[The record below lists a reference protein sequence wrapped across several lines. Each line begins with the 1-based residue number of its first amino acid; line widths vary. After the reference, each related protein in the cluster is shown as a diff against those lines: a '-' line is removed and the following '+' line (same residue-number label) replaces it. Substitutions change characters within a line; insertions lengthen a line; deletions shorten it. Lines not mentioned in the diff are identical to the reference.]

1 MKLLVSPTNKKEAIA
16 AIAGGADIID
26 VKNPREGSLG
36 ANFPWVIKE
45 IKALLPASVELS
57 ATLGDLEFKPG
68 TASLAAY
75 AAASLGVDYVKAG
88 LYGIN
93 NMEQALE
100 IAKKIC
106 RAAATDFKAKVV
118 LASYAEHEDIGCISP
133 FLLSE
138 IAKKAGASVVM
149 IDTARKN
156 GRSLLNHIE
165 EEQLKK
171 FIHKAHEEKLQ
182 AALAGSLNMNEVKKI
197 AALGCDIVGVRSAVC
212 RGDRLTGEIS
222 AAKVKKL
229 KQMLGE

>member
-45 IKALLPASVELS
+45 VRAALPKKVELS

-68 TASLAAY
+68 TAALAAY
-75 AAASLGVDYVKAG
+75 GAASLGVNYVKAG
-88 LYGIN
+88 LYDIFN
-93 NMEQALE
+93 EKQALE
-100 IAKKIC
+100 MAKKIC
-106 RAAATDFKAKVV
+106 NAVIDFKAKVV
-118 LASYAEHEDIGCISP
+118 LAGYAEYEELGCISP
-133 FLLSE
+133 FSLPE
-138 IAKKAGASVVM
+138 VAKKAGASVVM

-171 FIHKAHEEKLQ
+171 FIDELHALKLQ

-197 AALGCDIVGVRSAVC
+197 AALGCDIIGVRSAVC
-212 RGDRLTGEIS
+212 EGGRLRGKIS
-222 AAKVKKL
+222 AAKVRKL
-229 KQMLGE
+229 KETLSR